1 MKKRIRALVIF
12 MAGVIFGICCIGS
25 LLGKSLGMEMQQSD
39 KMHSLF
45 SLMFQWLKQKQQGKK
60 ISDYLKEKG
69 YKTIAVY
76 GMGNVGGMLCT
87 ELQDSDIRILYGI
100 DKNKDGII
108 TDIDILAPEDKLPD
122 VDAVIVTPITLFD
135 EIRDTIGK
143 KTKADILSLKDIIEG
158 I

>member
-1 MKKRIRALVIF
+1 M
-12 MAGVIFGICCIGS
+12 
-25 LLGKSLGMEMQQSD
+25 
-39 KMHSLF
+39 
-45 SLMFQWLKQKQQGKK
+45 W
-60 ISDYLKEKG
+60 
-69 YKTIAVY
+69 
-76 GMGNVGGMLCT
+76 GGMLCT